1 MTQFIDKSGETK
13 ISRPTVFNKF
23 IPCDGEISRA
33 VSNPSNFSVVEYL
46 GNDTEYGDVFKAYD
60 NKNSFSLF
68 IGVKGTEF
76 DD

>member
-1 MTQFIDKSGETK
+1 MTQFIDKSGGTK

-23 IPCDGEISRA
+23 IPCEGKISRA

>member
-13 ISRPTVFNKF
+13 ISRPTVFNKC
-23 IPCDGEISRA
+23 IPCDGEIRMA

-46 GNDTEYGDVFKAYD
+46 GNDAKYGDVFKAYD

>member
-13 ISRPTVFNKF
+13 KSIPTVFNKC
-23 IPCDGEISRA
+23 IPCDGEIRMA
-33 VSNPSNFSVVEYL
+33 VSNPSNFSVVVYL
-46 GNDTEYGDVFKAYD
+46 GNDAKYGDVFKAYD

-68 IGVKGTEF
+68 MGVKGTEF

>member
-13 ISRPTVFNKF
+13 ISRPTVFHKF
-23 IPCDGEISRA
+23 IPCDGEIGSA
-33 VSNPSNFSVVEYL
+33 FINPSNFSVVEYL

-60 NKNSFSLF
+60 DKNSFYLF
-68 IGVKGTEF
+68 MGVKGTEF

>member
-13 ISRPTVFNKF
+13 KSIPTVFNKC

-33 VSNPSNFSVVEYL
+33 VSNPSNFRVVEYL

-68 IGVKGTEF
+68 MGVKGTEF